1 MEVLHGEEDRQLPLS
16 ILFFKNSIRLPLSLV
31 LVVQFFLFLFRH
43 LPPTLI
49 FQEINPV

>member
-31 LVVQFFLFLFRH
+31 LVVQFFS
-43 LPPTLI
+43 I
-49 FQEINPV
+49 SFQTFASNFNILRN